1 MIISNK
7 GLIMI
12 NKKLIQDIGDKQMD
26 RKDFLKFGG
35 LALVSLVGLK
45 NLLGILN
52 STDAK
57 KNESNSSAQPKVDD
71 SYGGTNYGG

>member
-1 MIISNK
+1 
-7 GLIMI
+7 MI
-12 NKKLIQDIGDKQMD
+12 NKKIIQDIGDKQMD

-35 LALVSLVGLK
+35 LVLVSLVGLK

-57 KNESNSSAQPKVDD
+57 KNQSNNSTQSKVDD